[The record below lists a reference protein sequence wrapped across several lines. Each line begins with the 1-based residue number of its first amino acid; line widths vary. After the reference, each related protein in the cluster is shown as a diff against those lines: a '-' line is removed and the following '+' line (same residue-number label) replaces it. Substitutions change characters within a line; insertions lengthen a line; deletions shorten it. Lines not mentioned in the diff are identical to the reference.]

1 MDIYGLIGKRLGH
14 SFSRSYFTEKF
25 AKTGRDAAYWNFE
38 MPYIQGFAA
47 VLQEFRGLKGLNVT
61 VPYKEEVLPYL
72 DEISEEA
79 RAIGAVNMIRIS
91 HDASGT
97 PHTKGFNTDYIGFR
111 DSLVGFILGDKVV
124 TAEAL
129 QEVGRR
135 LQRALILGNGGA
147 AKAVRYA
154 LQSLGI
160 EVVTASRHPVTGKT
174 IAYSDI
180 TEELLSGT
188 QLIINATPLG
198 MYPNIDAAPDIP
210 YHLLN
215 ASHYCY
221 DLTYNPAETL
231 FMRRSASYGA
241 SVMNGLEMLHRQAE
255 AAGFL

>member
-1 MDIYGLIGKRLGH
+1 MEIFGLIGKRLGH

-25 AKTGRDAAYWNFE
+25 AQRGRDAVYWNFE
-38 MPYIQGFAA
+38 MPDIKGFPA

-91 HDASGT
+91 HDTSGT

-111 DSLVGFILGDKVV
+111 DSLVGFITGSKEV
-124 TAEAL
+124 TAETL

-135 LQRALILGNGGA
+135 LHRALILGNGGA

-154 LQSLGI
+154 LQSLGV
-160 EVVTASRHPVTGKT
+160 EVLTASRHPITGKT

-180 TEELLSGT
+180 TAELLSDT
-188 QLIINATPLG
+188 QLIVNATPLG
-198 MYPNIDAAPDIP
+198 MYPNIDAAPEIP

-231 FMRRSASYGA
+231 FMRHSASFGA